1 MKKGN
6 LLFLLITNLITGSI
20 MAQDK
25 PIQLFPK
32 GAPGEQTKLIEKALP
47 EGGKVGGAF
56 VLRLSGVSDPTITIY
71 PASDEVAT
79 GAAMVVCPGGGYEI
93 LAYDLEG
100 DEICQWLN
108 EIGVTAVLL
117 KYRVPRRTGL
127 EKHTAPLQDVQRAIS
142 LVRSKAEELNLD
154 PQRIGVM
161 GFSAGAHLAAMA
173 STSYDKRTYPEV
185 DAADKVSCKPDFCLL
200 VYPAYLDGPNFT
212 IAPELK
218 VTAQTP
224 PTMLVQT
231 EDDKSYI
238 NSSLFYYYALKE
250 AGVPATMHLYSK
262 GGHGYGLRDTGNAV
276 NEWPYRAE
284 EWFMELGVI
293 EPAEAEGDLS
303 E

>member
-47 EGGKVGGAF
+47 EGGKVGGAS

-79 GAAMVVCPGGGYEI
+79 GSAMVVCPGGGYEI

-161 GFSAGAHLAAMA
+161 GFSAGAHLAAVA

-293 EPAEAEGDLS
+293 EPAEPEGELG

>member
-47 EGGKVGGAF
+47 EGGKVGGAS

-79 GAAMVVCPGGGYEI
+79 GSAMVVCPGGGYEI

-293 EPAEAEGDLS
+293 
-303 E
+303 

>member
-47 EGGKVGGAF
+47 EGGKVGGAS

-79 GAAMVVCPGGGYEI
+79 GASMVVCPGGGYEI

-218 VTAQTP
+218 VTAHYAICTAFMALGM
-224 PTMLVQT
+224 MLPGMAAGWLQEQLGYENFFIWVMICCIGT
-231 EDDKSYI
+231 
-238 NSSLFYYYALKE
+238 LVVTAFLKVDPNFAKKQKE
-250 AGVPATMHLYSK
+250 
-262 GGHGYGLRDTGNAV
+262 
-276 NEWPYRAE
+276 
-284 EWFMELGVI
+284 
-293 EPAEAEGDLS
+293 
-303 E
+303 

>member
-47 EGGKVGGAF
+47 EGGKVGGAS

-127 EKHTAPLQDVQRAIS
+127 EKHTAPLQDVHRAIS

>member
-47 EGGKVGGAF
+47 EGGKVGGAS

-79 GAAMVVCPGGGYEI
+79 GSAIIVCPGGGYEI

-293 EPAEAEGDLS
+293 EPAEPEGELG

>member
-47 EGGKVGGAF
+47 EGGKVGGAS
-56 VLRLSGVSDPTITIY
+56 VLRLSGGSDPTLTIY

>member
-47 EGGKVGGAF
+47 EGGKVGGAS

-212 IAPELK
+212 IAPEQK

-293 EPAEAEGDLS
+293 EPAEAEGELG

>member
-47 EGGKVGGAF
+47 EGGKVGGAS

-79 GAAMVVCPGGGYEI
+79 GSAMVVCPGGGYEI

-293 EPAEAEGDLS
+293 EPAEPEGELG

>member
-47 EGGKVGGAF
+47 EGGKVGGAS

-200 VYPAYLDGPNFT
+200 VYPAYLDGPNFS

-293 EPAEAEGDLS
+293 EPAEAEGELG

>member
-47 EGGKVGGAF
+47 EGGKVGGAS

-79 GAAMVVCPGGGYEI
+79 GSAIIVCPGGGYEI

-142 LVRSKAEELNLD
+142 LVRSKAEELDLD

-218 VTAQTP
+218 ITAQTP

-293 EPAEAEGDLS
+293 EPAEPEGELG